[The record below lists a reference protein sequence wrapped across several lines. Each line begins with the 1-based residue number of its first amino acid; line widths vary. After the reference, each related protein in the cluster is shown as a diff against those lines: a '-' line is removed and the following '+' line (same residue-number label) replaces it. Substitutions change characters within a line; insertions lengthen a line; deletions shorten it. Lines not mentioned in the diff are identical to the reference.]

1 MDSNP
6 FQHWGSWGELLKPLK
21 LMISLQFRLA
31 LSALRRD
38 ARRLFQGITS
48 YLTGLYFLIVFGL
61 LVNVLLI
68 LGLVE
73 FAGLTLFY
81 SVLIAA
87 GTNLLIAVVF
97 FAVARSKLKHSFFS
111 ETKKIVEETLDDM
124 R

>member
-1 MDSNP
+1 M
-6 FQHWGSWGELLKPLK
+6 LKPLK